1 MTTAPATAPH
11 QPPTEI
17 AAAARAADARWRIP
31 ASVTLAQ
38 WALESGW
45 GRHIPP
51 GSNNPF
57 GIKARPGEP
66 ASLAATRE
74 VEGGGSVTIE
84 ARFRVFAT
92 LDDAFEQHARLLA
105 TAPVYA
111 PARACLPDVKAFCAA
126 LTGRYATDPQYG
138 ARLAAVIDGSQLERF
153 DQ

>member
-1 MTTAPATAPH
+1 MSAGL
-11 QPPTEI
+11 QPPPTII
-17 AAAARAADARWRIP
+17 AAAMAADARWRVP

-45 GRHIPP
+45 GRHMPP

-57 GIKARPGEP
+57 GIKARPGE
-66 ASLAATRE
+66 AACIAATRE
-74 VEGGGSVTIE
+74 VIDGASVAIE
-84 ARFRVFAT
+84 ARFRAFAR
-92 LDDAFEQHARLLA
+92 LDDAFDEHARLLA

-138 ARLAAVIDGSQLERF
+138 ARLTAVIDGSQLERF
-153 DQ
+153 DR